1 MEFKKRFCSVRRVEN
16 TAGQYSENTYISIIK
31 TFTHLHLN
39 NDLCRSKYNS
49 SEANPCLYMLWSWKI
64 RLWPVFNALPLMM
77 MTMTIIISHTP
88 VNTHVQL
95 RQAHKPRDKA
105 FFHIIY
111 YHQPKISIVKCLY
124 GQDTALQVVVSDD
137 RRRQRWGADAKWF
150 TGWQFTSSCRHVLV
164 TPCFQQ
170 TTLFF
175 SCLLLYLNGLWT
187 FTGINKSIT
196 TPGSGDRHKLGLWCL
211 LWIW

>member
-1 MEFKKRFCSVRRVEN
+1 MPVHAVILKNK
-16 TAGQYSENTYISIIK
+16 A
-31 TFTHLHLN
+31 FTVSN
-39 NDLCRSKYNS
+39 
-49 SEANPCLYMLWSWKI
+49 E
-64 RLWPVFNALPLMM
+64 LPLMM
-77 MTMTIIISHTP
+77 TTTMIIIISHTY

-105 FFHIIY
+105 FFNIIY
-111 YHQPKISIVKCLY
+111 YHQPKISIVKCLF
-124 GQDTALQVVVSDD
+124 GQDTTLQVVMSDD

-175 SCLLLYLNGLWT
+175 FSCLLLYLNGLWT
-187 FTGINKSIT
+187 FTRINKSIT